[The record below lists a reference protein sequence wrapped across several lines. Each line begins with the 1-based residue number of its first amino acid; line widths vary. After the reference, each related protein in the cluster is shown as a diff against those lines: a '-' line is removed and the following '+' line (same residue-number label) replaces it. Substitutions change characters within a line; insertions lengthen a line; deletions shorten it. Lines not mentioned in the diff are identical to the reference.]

1 LLKSWHS
8 RKFGFAPIK
17 KTDEDD
23 SFGGTDLKNL
33 GKYLLL
39 LIPIAIAIW
48 ALLPT
53 YLYNSLEEEQEAALA
68 RAMEAETPADS
79 LSIMES
85 FYAENRD
92 ALDNYKNGRLKLGLD
107 LRGGMYVTLEVDIV
121 QMLEDMVYPEY
132 RNEELFQQVLSST
145 REEAVTSEESVIDIF
160 LRKFETIAKPEG
172 RSLVSYF
179 DVPDLS
185 EVSDEKIIEQLRENE
200 GDAIDQAQQVIR
212 QRIDKYGVAEPNIQ
226 KAGNKRIIIELPGVK
241 DEGQIKELLKATAK
255 LEFKIVK
262 STQED
267 YAFLTAINDVLVNS
281 NEILPTADDAVV
293 EEIDQPVE
301 TLDEATEDIENP
313 SDTLPIELASDTAA
327 TDTSSAVQDQPNTEN
342 IPFTRLLV
350 PAGGNS
356 IYVPVDSLGRFQEI
370 LRRPEVLD
378 VIPLDTEILY
388 GEVVGE
394 GSQALVPI
402 YIVNSEAELTGEVL
416 TDAGKYFDPMENEW
430 VVSMSMND
438 EGTDKWAQITRAN
451 VGNQIAIVL
460 DDLVY
465 SAPNVVNPITGGSS
479 SISGAMT
486 ADDAKLLEI
495 VLKAG
500 SLKAPVNI
508 IEERVVGASLGED
521 SIDAGITASFIAFI
535 LVVLFM
541 ALYYGKGGLVADFAV
556 VLNVVLIIT
565 FLATIQGT
573 LTLPGIAGIIL
584 TIGMAVDANVLIF
597 ERVREELARGRSV
610 RAAIDEGYSKALSA
624 ILDSNITTFITALI
638 LYFQGSGVIQ
648 GFALTLIF
656 GIFATLFT
664 AILVTRA
671 IVEISL
677 NGPDSKFSFGQA
689 TK

>member
-1 LLKSWHS
+1 M
-8 RKFGFAPIK
+8 I
-17 KTDEDD
+17 
-23 SFGGTDLKNL
+23 
-33 GKYLLL
+33 
-39 LIPIAIAIW
+39 IPIVIAVW

-53 YLYNSLEEEQEAALA
+53 YLYNSLENQKEEALA
-68 RAMEAETPADS
+68 RAAMAETPADS
-79 LSIMES
+79 LDIMES
-85 FYAENRD
+85 FYASNRTAID
-92 ALDNYKNGRLKLGLD
+92 KNKNQRLKLGLD

-132 RNEELFQQVLSST
+132 RTEELFQSVINAT
-145 REEAVTSEESVIDIF
+145 KEESLVSEESVIDIF
-160 LRKFETIAKPEG
+160 LRKFDEIARPEE

-185 EVSDEKIIEQLRENE
+185 EISDEKIIEQLKENE

-226 KAGNKRIIIELPGVK
+226 KAGSKRIIIELPGVQ
-241 DEGQIKELLKATAK
+241 DEGQIKDLIQATAK
-255 LEFKIVK
+255 LEFKTVK
-262 STQED
+262 SAPED
-267 YAFLTAINDVLVNS
+267 YQFLEQINGAVLAS
-281 NEILPTADDAVV
+281 AGIELPKPELD
-293 EEIDQPVE
+293 ELVE
-301 TLDEATEDIENP
+301 TATDDGTNDAEGVTTDTLMASDDTGSQSQATDSTTESDTPDTEDM
-313 SDTLPIELASDTAA
+313 
-327 TDTSSAVQDQPNTEN
+327 
-342 IPFTRLLV
+342 PFTRMLI
-350 PAGGNS
+350 PAGGNT
-356 IYVPVDSLGRFQEI
+356 IYVPIDSLARLQEI
-370 LRRPEVLD
+370 LRRPEVRE
-378 VIPLDTEILY
+378 VIPMDTEILF
-388 GEVVGE
+388 GEQSGE
-394 GSQALVPI
+394 GSQAVVPM
-402 YIVNSEAELTGEVL
+402 YIVNSEADLTGEYL
-416 TDAGKYFDPMENEW
+416 TDASKYFDPTENEW
-430 VVSMSMND
+430 VVNMRMND
-438 EGTDKWAQITRAN
+438 EGAEEWATLTRAN

-465 SAPNVVNPITGGSS
+465 SAPNVINPITGGSS
-479 SISGAMT
+479 QISGSMT

-508 IEERVVGASLGED
+508 IEERVVGASLGDD
-521 SIDAGITASFIAFI
+521 SIESGLTASVIAFA

-541 ALYYGKGGLVADFAV
+541 AIYYGKGGMVANFAV
-556 VLNVVLIIT
+556 ILNVVLIIT
-565 FLATIQGT
+565 FLAVIQGT

-597 ERVREELARGRSV
+597 ERIREEMAKGRST

-671 IVEISL
+671 IVEMSL
-677 NGPDSKFSFGQA
+677 KGPDSKFSFGQS